1 MRKMSYYIL
10 FAVLTISILFSSCSW
25 APRIPQGVY
34 RGSEPYM
41 EIHIFDSTSKT
52 DYSTLEYNGQLY
64 ETRCIIDHDQT
75 LIFLDPVLLDEC
87 RDADKA
93 TVCHLKYYFYDNKN
107 VMILKDRKTDETL
120 YVLSKVE

>member
-1 MRKMSYYIL
+1 MRKIGYFIL
-10 FAVLTISILFSSCSW
+10 FAVLTISILFSGCSW
-25 APRIPQGVY
+25 APKIPRGVY
-34 RGSEPYM
+34 RGSEPNI
-41 EIHIFDSTSKT
+41 EIHFISSTSE
-52 DYSTLEYNGQLY
+52 DNYSTIEYNGQLY
-64 ETRCIIDHDQT
+64 ETECLVGYDQT
-75 LIFLDPVLLDEC
+75 LTFLDPVLLDEC